1 MMRIVF
7 AFIAGLTIGA
17 LLLQA
22 ALAPRPC
29 TCPDARCVGPI
40 EIVPPP
46 PRIAKPVEGI
56 YL

>member
-1 MMRIVF
+1 MMRAVF

-46 PRIAKPVEGI
+46 PRVARPVEGI